1 MKEEEKKVEMTTS
14 SDETGFINTEELRDV
29 LKEKKKNKLVL
40 NPETLWIFLRN
51 I

>member
-29 LKEKKKNKLVL
+29 LKEQEDKKLPWYKK
-40 NPETLWIFLRN
+40 IFKRKEKK
-51 I
+51 